1 MSEKSV
7 VLFALCICAKD
18 GLISEIEENELFIL
32 FNDSVKAKKLP
43 YKKLTRTQYEEIV
56 VDFFNSKK
64 QLEDYVKG
72 IQELEY
78 LDEILNIA
86 ETAASSDGFDIQ
98 ENIAFQKTL
107 QILESG

>member
-1 MSEKSV
+1 MLK
-7 VLFALCICAKD
+7 I
-18 GLISEIEENELFIL
+18 
-32 FNDSVKAKKLP
+32 
-43 YKKLTRTQYEEIV
+43 IV
-56 VDFFNSKK
+56 EFFNSKK
-64 QLEDYVKG
+64 QLEDYVKD

-107 QILESG
+107 QILESR